1 MDLQW
6 HFFPDPIRVLL
17 VAGDAGDTL
26 LVQALLAEAKAA
38 SSSAPSFQVTR
49 AERLSSA
56 LACLEQGTADVI
68 LLDPFLPDSRGLEA
82 LVELRTRTSTVPV
95 VLLVSAAESGCVR
108 EASQLGVHFCLTK
121 ERLESQ
127 SLALTLRYALDRQHF
142 RAELASSKARL
153 RSMIE
158 RNADGMV
165 VLTPEGVIL
174 HVNPAAER
182 LFGRI
187 SAELVGQPFGFPV
200 VQGQRTEL
208 EVVHCDGRIIT
219 AEMEVAQTEWEGQRA
234 YLASLRD
241 ITAQK
246 QDQDALRKSEERYR
260 LLAEHATD
268 MISRHTPAGTYLYAS
283 PASRTLLGY
292 YPAEL
297 VGRNLFDFCHADDL
311 AAIRAARWQVF
322 AQPTVN
328 VVCYRMRRKDGT
340 YVWLETTGKTVRDPE
355 TGKVQE
361 FIAVSRDVSERK
373 QTEHALERQ
382 AEELRRS
389 NAELKRFAYIASHDL
404 QEPLRMVTSY
414 LQLLASRY
422 RERLDTDAE
431 EFIAFA
437 VDGARR
443 MRELINDL
451 LAYSRVGIRGKAFEP
466 TDCET
471 VLARALTN
479 LQLAIEESGAVITH
493 DPLPTVLAD
502 ASQLAQLLQ
511 NLLSNAIKFRGEAA
525 PHIHI
530 TAQPARAFASSWQ
543 ETSDQEFRLLT
554 SLADIAVVGDDLAI
568 EPHDTMVPWLL
579 SVRDNGIGIDP
590 AFAERVFVIFQRLHR
605 RADFSGTGIGLAI
618 CKKIVERHGGRIW
631 FESDPGRGTTFYFTL
646 PAAES

>member
-6 HFFPDPIRVLL
+6 HCFPDPIRVLL
-17 VAGDAGDTL
+17 VADDSGDAL
-26 LVQALLAEAKAA
+26 LVQALLAEAEAA
-38 SSSAPSFQVTR
+38 GSSAPAFQVTR

-82 LVELRTRTSTVPV
+82 LVELRARTSTVPV
-95 VLLVSAAESGCVR
+95 VLLVSALESVCVR

-121 ERLESQ
+121 ERLQSQ
-127 SLALTLRYALDRQHF
+127 SLALALRYALDRQHF

-153 RSMIE
+153 QSMIE

-174 HVNPAAER
+174 HVNPAAEC

-187 SAELVGQPFGFPV
+187 S
-200 VQGQRTEL
+200 
-208 EVVHCDGRIIT
+208 
-219 AEMEVAQTEWEGQRA
+219 
-234 YLASLRD
+234 
-241 ITAQK
+241 
-246 QDQDALRKSEERYR
+246 
-260 LLAEHATD
+260 
-268 MISRHTPAGTYLYAS
+268 
-283 PASRTLLGY
+283 
-292 YPAEL
+292 AEL

-311 AAIRAARWQVF
+311 AAIRAARRRVF

-355 TGKVQE
+355 TGEVQE
-361 FIAVSRDVSERK
+361 FIAVSRDVSER
-373 QTEHALERQ
+373 QQAEHALERQ

-389 NAELKRFAYIASHDL
+389 NAELQRFAYVASHDL

-443 MRELINDL
+443 MRKLISDL
-451 LAYSRVGIRGKAFEP
+451 LAYSRVGTRGKAFEP

-471 VLARALTN
+471 VLARALVN
-479 LQLAIEESGAVITH
+479 LRLAIEESGAVITH

-502 ASQLAQLLQ
+502 ASQLAQLLHS
-511 NLLSNAIKFRGEAA
+511 LLSNAIKFRGQEA
-525 PHIHI
+525 PRIHI

-554 SLADIAVVGDDLAI
+554 SLG
-568 EPHDTMVPWLL
+568 
-579 SVRDNGIGIDP
+579 
-590 AFAERVFVIFQRLHR
+590 
-605 RADFSGTGIGLAI
+605 
-618 CKKIVERHGGRIW
+618 
-631 FESDPGRGTTFYFTL
+631 GTTFDFTL